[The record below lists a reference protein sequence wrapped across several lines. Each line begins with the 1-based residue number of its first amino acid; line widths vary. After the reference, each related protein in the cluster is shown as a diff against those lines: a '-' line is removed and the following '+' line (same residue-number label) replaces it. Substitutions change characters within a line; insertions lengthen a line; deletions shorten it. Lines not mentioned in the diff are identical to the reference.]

1 MTEKQLRKRFK
12 DKLVK
17 TWLGGNFR
25 LVAEMISI
33 VYCRGNRKLKR
44 RHIEEVK
51 EFMRSSY

>member
-1 MTEKQLRKRFK
+1 MTEKQLRKRFR

-17 TWLGGNFR
+17 TWLGGNYR

-33 VYCRGNRKLKR
+33 VYCIGRKRLKR

-51 EFMRSSY
+51 EFIK